1 MKEITE
7 ELALLKPL
15 VHNELLKDSSG
26 NYKNYWQKKMPH
38 GSNWYKNVTVNK
50 LKSESNIVA
59 DNYKNINIEY
69 VFDENGY
76 RLFRPESFKN
86 VKDEI
91 FCFGCSFTLG
101 FGLPEDHTWPYILG
115 KKINMK
121 PINYGVSA
129 ISTDFIARQV
139 YQIFN
144 TIPKEKYPKHVFIF
158 FPDIFRKEYLI
169 NEGDKIYYNRFMIS
183 APRGT
188 AEESIKHFRPEYVD
202 AYFKGNGIVSLFFNF
217 VKDFHF
223 IDSVLKSK
231 KISWS
236 WSAYSNFYRFPIKIL
251 ETYLDTNTY
260 IGKSGKVKILNYNNY
275 EPARDGSHR
284 GKKYMEDLAAI
295 FAKTYTSCFFEKA
308 DQEKLD
314 EENKLKFAPNTEFS
328 EIDLKK
334 NLENIAKELKD
345 QDFIYE

>member
-1 MKEITE
+1 MKKITE
-7 ELALLKPL
+7 ELNLLKPL
-15 VHNELLKDSSG
+15 IHDELLKDSSED
-26 NYKNYWQKKMPH
+26 YKNFWQKKIPQ
-38 GSNWYKNVTVNK
+38 GSIFYKNETISK
-50 LKSESNIVA
+50 LRSEKNIVV

-69 VFDENGY
+69 IFDENGY
-76 RLFRPESFKN
+76 RLFRPESFEN
-86 VKDEI
+86 IKDEI
-91 FCFGCSFTLG
+91 FCFGCSYTFG
-101 FGLPEDHTWPYILG
+101 FGLPEDHAWPYILG

-158 FPDIFRKEYLI
+158 FPEIFRKEYII
-169 NEGDKIYYNRFMIS
+169 NEGDKIYYNRFMTNEY
-183 APRGT
+183 RNT
-188 AEESIKHFRPEYVD
+188 AEESIKYFRPEYVD

-231 KISWS
+231 NISWS
-236 WSAYSNFYRFPIKIL
+236 WSAYSNFYSFPRKIL
-251 ETYLDTNTY
+251 ETYLDTNTD
-260 IGKSGKVKILNYNNY
+260 IGEGGAVNILNHKNY

-284 GKKYMEDLAAI
+284 GKNYMEDVAAI
-295 FAKTYTSCFFEKA
+295 FAKTYTSRLFEKA
-308 DQEKLD
+308 DQEKID
-314 EENKLKFAPNTEFS
+314 EENKLKIVPNTEFN